1 MRVGLVAY
9 AVLFFLYR
17 FRSTAH
23 GISAAWGKAG
33 AIVGAFGF
41 LYASQDKDPKVSA
54 PYPAGENQLLLIY
67 VVSLTLLAASATIW
81 CLVFKC
87 MVRSILSDP
96 LWFNC
101 WPYRFILSMKRGF
114 QRCAPCAMLLNSYL
128 GRCLSKY

>member
-1 MRVGLVAY
+1 VRVGLVAY
-9 AVLFFLYR
+9 AVLIFLYR

-67 VVSLTLLAASATIW
+67 VVSLTLLAAPVTIW

-87 MVRSILSDP
+87 MFSDPFCQIHHGLIACLSDLFCP
-96 LWFNC
+96 
-101 WPYRFILSMKRGF
+101 
-114 QRCAPCAMLLNSYL
+114 
-128 GRCLSKY
+128 